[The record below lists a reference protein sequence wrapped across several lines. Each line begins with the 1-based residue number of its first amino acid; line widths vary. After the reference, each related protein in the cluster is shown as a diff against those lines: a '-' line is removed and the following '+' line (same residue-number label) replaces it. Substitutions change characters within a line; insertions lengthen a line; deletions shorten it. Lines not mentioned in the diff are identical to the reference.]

1 MIVVTD
7 SETGEVLI
15 STSEDHAEN
24 KDAIGTYTG
33 TGVMSGPVY
42 HGVKVWLGPGLLEP
56 DETRVFVEWTDK
68 SSSNPA
74 QPNPGR
80 VHTAELPYPAPG
92 MVARFLVS
100 IGE

>member
-1 MIVVTD
+1 VIIVTD

-15 STSEDHAEN
+15 FTEGNQGESP
-24 KDAIGTYTG
+24 DAIGTYTG
-33 TGVMSGPVY
+33 PGVVSGPVY
-42 HGVKVWLGPGLLEP
+42 HGVKVWLGASLLEP
-56 DETRVFVEWTDK
+56 DKTSVFVQWTDR

-92 MVARFLVS
+92 MVGRFLVT